1 MGQQETS
8 RHKNLKAKHREM
20 ILKVVQK
27 ILIKTRNKVR
37 RRLKFSNFFQ
47 NQRSDA
53 ASVISIKT
61 LKRETAVKF

>member
-1 MGQQETS
+1 
-8 RHKNLKAKHREM
+8 M

-53 ASVISIKT
+53 ASIISIKT
-61 LKRETAVKF
+61 LKRETAAKFLKAKYFFFRLVGND